1 MLVNKKSYGFS
12 SNKKY
17 IEGQGFV
24 DTISS
29 AFRSVVPA
37 LKSLGS
43 TVSSYVSENK
53 DLIAKPVLGAIGA
66 LAATGLTAG
75 VPALISHIVNRNRGK
90 NRPPSG
96 PLVSSIDPGP
106 LVSASSATPQD
117 SALFRSLESS
127 TEKEIPE
134 TDKYKE
140 ILNNLMHAIARSPT
154 HPPATSPPAT
164 SIIGSGLKHF

>member
-24 DTISS
+24 DAMSS
-29 AFRSVVPA
+29 ALRSVVPA
-37 LKSLGS
+37 LKSVGS
-43 TVSSYVSENK
+43 TVTSYVRENK

-66 LAATGLTAG
+66 LAATSLTAG

-96 PLVSSIDPGP
+96 PLVSPISPG
-106 LVSASSATPQD
+106 SMAASQD
-117 SALFRSLESS
+117 GALFHPLESS
-127 TEKEIPE
+127 TPEKGIPEKE
-134 TDKYKE
+134 KYKE
-140 ILNNLMHAIARSPT
+140 ILNNLMHAIATPPT
-154 HPPATSPPAT
+154 PPAT
-164 SIIGSGLKHF
+164 SIIGSGLKNF

>member
-24 DTISS
+24 DTMSS

-37 LKSLGS
+37 LKSFGS
-43 TVSSYVSENK
+43 TMTSYVSENK

-75 VPALISHIVNRNRGK
+75 VPSLISHIVNRNKGK

-96 PLVSSIDPGP
+96 PLVSPIFPGSIGFP
-106 LVSASSATPQD
+106 VVPQD
-117 SALFRSLESS
+117 SALFRTLESS
-127 TEKEIPE
+127 TPKNEIPE
-134 TDKYKE
+134 KEKYKE
-140 ILNNLMHAIARSPT
+140 ILNNLMHAIARHGIASQT
-154 HPPATSPPAT
+154 ATPPVT
-164 SIIGSGLKHF
+164 SIIGSGLKQF

>member
-1 MLVNKKSYGFS
+1 MLVSQNSYGFS
-12 SNKKY
+12 NNKKY

-24 DTISS
+24 DFMSS

-37 LKSLGS
+37 LKSVGTS
-43 TVSSYVSENK
+43 MTSYLDKNK

-75 VPALISHIVNRNRGK
+75 VPAMISHIVNRNRGK

-96 PLVSSIDPGP
+96 PLVLPDSAVSSTTI
-106 LVSASSATPQD
+106 VPQD

-127 TEKEIPE
+127 QAQSIPDNPE
-134 TDKYKE
+134 QGKYKE
-140 ILNNLMHAIARSPT
+140 ILNSLMHAHANVRPV
-154 HPPATSPPAT
+154 T
-164 SIIGSGLKHF
+164 SIIGSGLKKF

>member
-1 MLVNKKSYGFS
+1 MLVNRNSYGFS
-12 SNKKY
+12 NNKKY

-24 DTISS
+24 DFMSS

-37 LKSLGS
+37 LKSVGTS
-43 TVSSYVSENK
+43 MTSYLDKNK

-75 VPALISHIVNRNRGK
+75 VPAMISHIVNRNRGK

-96 PLVSSIDPGP
+96 PLVLPD
-106 LVSASSATPQD
+106 SAVLSNTIVPQD

-127 TEKEIPE
+127 QAQSIPDNPE
-134 TDKYKE
+134 QGKYKE
-140 ILNNLMHAIARSPT
+140 ILNSLINANVRPV
-154 HPPATSPPAT
+154 T
-164 SIIGSGLKHF
+164 SIIGSGLKKF

>member
-1 MLVNKKSYGFS
+1 MLVNRNSYGFS
-12 SNKKY
+12 NNKKY

-24 DTISS
+24 DFMSS

-37 LKSLGS
+37 LKSVGTS
-43 TVSSYVSENK
+43 MTSYLDKNK

-75 VPALISHIVNRNRGK
+75 VPAMISHIVNRNRGK

-96 PLVSSIDPGP
+96 PLVLPD
-106 LVSASSATPQD
+106 SANTPNTIVPQD

-127 TEKEIPE
+127 QAQSIPDNPE
-134 TDKYKE
+134 QGKYKE
-140 ILNNLMHAIARSPT
+140 ILNSLINANVRPV
-154 HPPATSPPAT
+154 T
-164 SIIGSGLKHF
+164 SIIGSGLKKF

>member
-1 MLVNKKSYGFS
+1 MLVNRNSYGFS
-12 SNKKY
+12 NNKKY

-24 DTISS
+24 DFMSS

-37 LKSLGS
+37 LKSVGTS
-43 TVSSYVSENK
+43 MTSYLDKNK

-75 VPALISHIVNRNRGK
+75 VPAMISHIVNRNRGK

-96 PLVSSIDPGP
+96 PLVLPNFANTM
-106 LVSASSATPQD
+106 VPQD

-127 TEKEIPE
+127 QAQSIPDNPE
-134 TDKYKE
+134 QGKYKE
-140 ILNNLMHAIARSPT
+140 ILNSLMHAHANVRPV
-154 HPPATSPPAT
+154 T
-164 SIIGSGLKHF
+164 SIIGSGLKKF

>member
-1 MLVNKKSYGFS
+1 MLVNRNSYGFS
-12 SNKKY
+12 NSKKY

-24 DTISS
+24 DIMSS

-37 LKSLGS
+37 LKSVGTS
-43 TVSSYVSENK
+43 MTSYLDKNK

-75 VPALISHIVNRNRGK
+75 VPAMISHIVNRNRGK

-96 PLVSSIDPGP
+96 PLVLPDSA
-106 LVSASSATPQD
+106 VSANTIVPQD

-127 TEKEIPE
+127 QAQSIPDNPE
-134 TDKYKE
+134 QGKYKE
-140 ILNNLMHAIARSPT
+140 ILNSLINANVRPV
-154 HPPATSPPAT
+154 T
-164 SIIGSGLKHF
+164 SIIGSGLKKF